1 MIRGRKAD
9 SEEESK
15 KEGKRDRS
23 VIVKVSLEG
32 GKIEEMSFGTS
43 EEA

>member
-9 SEEESK
+9 SEEESEE
-15 KEGKRDRS
+15 EGKRDGS
-23 VIVKVSLEG
+23 VTVKVPLEG
-32 GKIEEMSFGTS
+32 GRIEEMSFGIS